1 MIPHN
6 LHWAFEEG
14 HRVQTLAGTGKMKRH
29 RLADLVLP
37 SGKISTGYPGD
48 EFSNETNQFQPQV
61 SPGIYPVFINVV
73 RNKGAVGAFAF
84 VSVSFTN
91 TSTVSWELAGRFF
104 TDSSD
109 GCIFDV
115 SVIDLLRKKKS
126 QMSREEWGQLKTA
139 ALHDGD
145 GNLLLD
151 KSTGANAVIFRAGDW
166 SYNCFTGRDKNDQS
180 TSLVIDG
187 RVPQSRKSLFKVLS
201 TLLSSKMKR

>member
-1 MIPHN
+1 MIPED

-14 HRVQTLAGTGKMKRH
+14 HRVHTLAGTGKMKRH

-61 SPGIYPVFINVV
+61 PPGIYPVFINVV
-73 RNKGAVGAFAF
+73 RNKGAAGAFAF
-84 VSVSFTN
+84 VGVSFTN
-91 TSTVSWELAGRFF
+91 IITVSWELAGRFF
-104 TDSSD
+104 TDSGD

-145 GNLLLD
+145 GNLILD
-151 KSTGANAVIFRAGDW
+151 KNTGANAVIFRAGDW
-166 SYNCFTGRDKNDQS
+166 SYNCFTGRDKSGQI

-187 RVPQSRKSLFKVLS
+187 RVQQSRKSLFKSFS